1 MLHNPYRAFLALIPA
16 EPLMVGEVL
25 AAASGVATVQIIG
38 GGQMQARGEATVG
51 QRVFV
56 QGGAI
61 QGTAP
66 SLAYVE
72 GEA

>member
-1 MLHNPYRAFLALIPA
+1 MHNPYRAFLALIPA

-25 AAASGVATVQIIG
+25 AAAGDVVTVQIIG
-38 GGQMQARGEATVG
+38 GGQLQARGEATVG

-56 QGGAI
+56 RGGAI
-61 QGTAP
+61 EGVAP
-66 SLAYVE
+66 SLPYVE

>member
-16 EPLMVGEVL
+16 DRLLVGDVV
-25 AAASGVATVQIIG
+25 AAAGGVATVQLPG
-38 GGQMQARGEATVG
+38 GGLLQARGEATAG

-56 QGGAI
+56 QGGVI

-66 SLAYVE
+66 TLAYAE